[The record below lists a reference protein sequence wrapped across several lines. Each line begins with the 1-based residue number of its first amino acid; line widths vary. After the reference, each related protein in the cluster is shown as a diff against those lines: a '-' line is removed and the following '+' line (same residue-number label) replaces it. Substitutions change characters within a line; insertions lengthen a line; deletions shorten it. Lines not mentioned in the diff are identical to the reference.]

1 MTEKDQTSALVE
13 EAPVVVKPVVAR
25 PVVVAAPV
33 VVEPVVAAPS
43 EDEIK
48 WSEEIFMVRNIF
60 PGVETS
66 EVVDRLEQCNGNVLV
81 VVNALMEEMRAPGG
95 GLCLFRRREI

>member
-1 MTEKDQTSALVE
+1 MTGCGCCLVIAAL
-13 EAPVVVKPVVAR
+13 
-25 PVVVAAPV
+25 V

-48 WSEEIFMVRNIF
+48 WSEELFMVRNIF
-60 PGVETS
+60 AGKETS

-81 VVNALMEEMRAPGG
+81 VVNALLEEM
-95 GLCLFRRREI
+95 

>member
-1 MTEKDQTSALVE
+1 M
-13 EAPVVVKPVVAR
+13 VVKPVVAR

-66 EVVDRLEQCNGNVLV
+66 GVVDRLEQCNGNVLV